1 MFGFFKK
8 KKVAEP
14 IKQDRAK
21 FETMEESVHQSY
33 DADIAAMD
41 SVRNTQNEMI
51 GVIEDHE
58 KQIQALQ
65 QTIGVK
71 ENTKN
76 EVAYSTVGENM
87 IISNL
92 DNTLTTCNMLQNL
105 PEVKERKET
114 KEALAKLLCTFV
126 QSEMD
131 AKFDQSLTVLERCGM
146 LSDEKYQKHKW
157 AVSATKQVVTAG
169 TYALFDIA
177 PVAINYYQNRLR
189 KDKWADF
196 IVSSA
201 VYINGQYQSNPIM
214 EKHICAQLQSG
225 GIANSLQEAK
235 SIMNRKFVEYQ
246 AIGINHIP
254 ILDNKIQ
261 SQMDREMSE
270 TIAKA
275 MVSQCA
281 LDDDQVYE
289 RAADVVSNFL
299 RISSGQTDQILQQ
312 ARQSQEYLGQLI
324 DFSAFS
330 FQGFFCDFIKD
341 FQNAQSFAKYDI
353 DADVQKRQRDKRK
366 DVFDVMVRDV
376 MNKKGIFLTNK
387 GRSDIIM
394 ANAKMMERTLNPSI
408 DFAKTLRIS
417 NRNEKV
423 AGYLGVD
430 YQEF

>member
-1 MFGFFKK
+1 
-8 KKVAEP
+8 
-14 IKQDRAK
+14 
-21 FETMEESVHQSY
+21 
-33 DADIAAMD
+33 
-41 SVRNTQNEMI
+41 
-51 GVIEDHE
+51 
-58 KQIQALQ
+58 
-65 QTIGVK
+65 
-71 ENTKN
+71 
-76 EVAYSTVGENM
+76 
-87 IISNL
+87 
-92 DNTLTTCNMLQNL
+92 
-105 PEVKERKET
+105 
-114 KEALAKLLCTFV
+114 
-126 QSEMD
+126 
-131 AKFDQSLTVLERCGM
+131 
-146 LSDEKYQKHKW
+146 
-157 AVSATKQVVTAG
+157 
-169 TYALFDIA
+169 
-177 PVAINYYQNRLR
+177 
-189 KDKWADF
+189 
-196 IVSSA
+196 
-201 VYINGQYQSNPIM
+201 M

>member
-71 ENTKN
+71 ENTKD

-131 AKFDQSLTVLERCGM
+131 AKFDQSLTVLERCGILAM
-146 LSDEKYQKHKW
+146 RN
-157 AVSATKQVVTAG
+157 
-169 TYALFDIA
+169 IR
-177 PVAINYYQNRLR
+177 N
-189 KDKWADF
+189 
-196 IVSSA
+196 
-201 VYINGQYQSNPIM
+201 INGLY
-214 EKHICAQLQSG
+214 QLQ
-225 GIANSLQEAK
+225 
-235 SIMNRKFVEYQ
+235 
-246 AIGINHIP
+246 
-254 ILDNKIQ
+254 NK
-261 SQMDREMSE
+261 
-270 TIAKA
+270 
-275 MVSQCA
+275 
-281 LDDDQVYE
+281 L
-289 RAADVVSNFL
+289 
-299 RISSGQTDQILQQ
+299 
-312 ARQSQEYLGQLI
+312 
-324 DFSAFS
+324 
-330 FQGFFCDFIKD
+330 
-341 FQNAQSFAKYDI
+341 
-353 DADVQKRQRDKRK
+353 
-366 DVFDVMVRDV
+366 
-376 MNKKGIFLTNK
+376 
-387 GRSDIIM
+387 
-394 ANAKMMERTLNPSI
+394 
-408 DFAKTLRIS
+408 
-417 NRNEKV
+417 
-423 AGYLGVD
+423 
-430 YQEF
+430 